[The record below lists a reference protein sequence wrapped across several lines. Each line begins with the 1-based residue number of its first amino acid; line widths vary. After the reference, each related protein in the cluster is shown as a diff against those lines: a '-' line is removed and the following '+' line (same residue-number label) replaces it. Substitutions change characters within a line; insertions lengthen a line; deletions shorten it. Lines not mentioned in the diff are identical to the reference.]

1 MPRSFARS
9 PWPPRIGWTLL
20 ALVFALF
27 VWGLERRADLE
38 AQGESVIRML
48 FVPSVEQGTLVRRGE
63 DLARFVRED
72 SGLVL
77 RSEVPTSYA
86 AVVQA
91 LGAGQADVAWM
102 PAFAYELARARYG
115 AEVRLQV
122 VRSVDRFAVVI
133 TRSGPGQPE
142 DIEALAARRVAL
154 PRSLTAALRA
164 KVVARL
170 DARAPGWVEVPVES
184 DLEAVRRL
192 VESPLEVDG
201 AVSSHVFSGPS
212 DLVGDGRKELEGHRP
227 GTLLETRIV
236 DTTEAPVAE
245 PVAHYYGCIYT
256 RSDSPYRRI
265 ADLHGRRFA
274 FSDETSTSG
283 AIFPR
288 LLLDRHGVALG
299 RVYYAGGHP
308 NAVQAVWDGKA
319 DAGAAFYSPPSAQHA
334 RDGTLV
340 GDARHLVM
348 RRISDPDAR
357 RRFLDEVRVLALT
370 DPIPNDV
377 CVVRRGFPARTWE
390 RFAGSLDRFIATPEG
405 QLALYDL
412 VAAIGVAPADDEA
425 FRGFRQ
431 ALAVAG
437 IRIEDLMAAEEQK
450 LANRRGQATPPPVPE
465 AKAP

>member
-1 MPRSFARS
+1 MTRSFARS
-9 PWPPRIGWTLL
+9 PWPPRIGWTVVLLVL
-20 ALVFALF
+20 ALFA
-27 VWGLERRADLE
+27 WGLERRARLE

-48 FVPSVEQGTLVRRGE
+48 FVPSVEQGTLVRRGDE
-63 DLARFVRED
+63 LARFVRED

-102 PAFAYELARARYG
+102 PAFAYELAHARYG
-115 AEVRLQV
+115 AQVRLQV
-122 VRSVDRFAVVI
+122 VRSVDRFAVVV
-133 TRSGPGQPE
+133 TRTGPGQPE
-142 DIEALAARRVAL
+142 SLAALAARRIAV
-154 PRSLTAALRA
+154 PRSLTAALRT

-170 DARAPGWVEVPVES
+170 DERAPGWVEVPVEN
-184 DLEAVRRL
+184 DVEGVRRL

-227 GTLLETRIV
+227 GTLLETRVV

-245 PVAHYYGCIYT
+245 PVTHYYGCIYT
-256 RSDSPYRRI
+256 RSDSPFRRVE
-265 ADLHGRRFA
+265 DLHGRRFA

-288 LLLDRHGVALG
+288 LLLERHGVALG

-319 DAGAAFYSPPSAQHA
+319 EAGAAFYSPPSAQHA

-377 CVVRRGFPARTWE
+377 CVVRRGFPARTWD
-390 RFAGSLDRFIATPEG
+390 RFADSLDRFIATPDG

-412 VAAIGVAPADDEA
+412 VAAIGVAPVTDEA
-425 FRGFRQ
+425 FRGFRE
-431 ALAVAG
+431 ALAAAG
-437 IRIEDLMAAEEQK
+437 IRVEELMAAEEEK
-450 LANRRGQATPPPVPE
+450 LARRRSQATPTPG
-465 AKAP
+465 AKGE